1 MPMYSTNLS
10 EFADFLLDKDHTLQE
25 ILDHLERV
33 TLNIL
38 GCNSIIFFQ
47 ANKDSEF
54 FVTGK
59 SGISKLAQ
67 KELSAVYDL
76 NENYPVA
83 DAIRFGKIV
92 WLSPSPQRLKN
103 IQC

>member
-1 MPMYSTNLS
+1 MYSTNLS
-10 EFADFLLDKDHTLQE
+10 EFADFLSNRDHTLQE

-38 GCNSIIFFQ
+38 GCDSIIFFQ

-54 FVTGK
+54 FVIEM

-76 NENYPVA
+76 NEIDPVA
-83 DAIRFGKIV
+83 DAIRLEK
-92 WLSPSPQRLKN
+92 LSG
-103 IQC
+103 